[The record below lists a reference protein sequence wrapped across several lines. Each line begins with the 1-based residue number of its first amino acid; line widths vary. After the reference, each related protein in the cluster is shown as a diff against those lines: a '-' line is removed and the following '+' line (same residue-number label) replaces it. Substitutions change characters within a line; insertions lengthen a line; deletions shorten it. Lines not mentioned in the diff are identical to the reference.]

1 MSEDKLENLPSI
13 EDLVEGS
20 ELPSLEE
27 FIEKEKD
34 EVEEIIEEVDIEE
47 EAIDDKISVESLG
60 EILRLISDVRK
71 DIPDIPEIKC
81 YDQELK
87 ELSEH
92 LWEVKRSVAEIPEQ
106 RTYDTEVEA
115 ICEQIDLLK
124 GQISELPE
132 VKYYDEQLSDLEDR
146 IDILKENI
154 PEQKTYDA
162 EIEAICEQI
171 DQVKSQIPSL
181 PEWVNEDSLPDLS
194 WVGRTF
200 SVIDDDFVKVKDQIQ
215 TVRDKITFEIKELTE
230 SLETKDFGR
239 GVEVDNV
246 QKNLD
251 TTRDELKEDI
261 KKTSDKIY
269 GELKDSALKIWEY
282 QKHFKDDDR
291 KLKKQILGEYQVLK
305 KNVNEQIEEFNNKN
319 VEAQQTVNTS
329 LRVYFEQLQKEIS
342 ELPEVKYYDEN
353 IDELKEDISKL
364 TEKVEDKGTNIAE
377 LYRIVEELKGTQ
389 QTLTEEINDRP
400 IGPDPELKQ
409 AQDPLTPTDQKFATL
424 KDLAANYRLFVNRV
438 EQQLYTIGGGGAGYI
453 KDLADVDITGITTG
467 HLLIYGGG
475 SSGTDWVG
483 IASTALSPTL
493 TLDDVLDNGNT
504 STGGMT
510 VGVITATDG
519 YFTGIFTAAS
529 INYDNVTDI
538 YSTGIVTATKGIQ
551 ITTLGLNIASG
562 VATLTDGLRVGSAA
576 TIASNGN
583 ATFSGIVTASAYVG
597 DGSGL
602 SGLPSGVTINTNAN
616 DRIITGSDSANT
628 LNGESTLTYDGTKFS
643 VSTGATAFTNGN
655 IAAAGIVT
663 SNGGFVGDLT
673 GDVTGDL
680 TGTADTATLATNVT
694 VTANNS
700 ADETVYPIFVDGA
713 TGTQGAESDTGLT
726 YNPSDGNLTATQL
739 TGTLQTAA
747 QANVTSLGTL
757 TTLTVDNVIINGTTI
772 GHTDDTDLL
781 TVADGALTLAGQLN
795 VGTAA
800 TIAANGNI
808 SCGIVT
814 ATEFVVGAAV
824 TIGRTD
830 GNATFAGIVTATS
843 FVGDGSGL
851 TGTGASESD
860 TAVSSTSATSVL
872 SFAHASYRSA
882 SIIIQITQGS
892 AYQSGRYLVIHD
904 GTTATIVEESA
915 IATGSMLGTFTA
927 SIVSS
932 NLVVYVNMGSAS
944 SATVTVLA
952 TKVTV

>member
-1 MSEDKLENLPSI
+1 MSEDNLENLPSI
-13 EDLVEGS
+13 EDLVEGM
-20 ELPSLEE
+20 ELPSVEE

-34 EVEEIIEEVDIEE
+34 EVEEIIKEEGLEE
-47 EAIDDKISVESLG
+47 EALDDKISVESLG

-71 DIPDIPEIKC
+71 DIPNIPEIKY
-81 YDQELK
+81 YDKELK

-92 LWEVKRSVAEIPEQ
+92 IWEVKRSVAEIPEQ

-115 ICEQIDLLK
+115 VCEQIDLLK

-132 VKYYDEQLSDLEDR
+132 VKYYDEHLSDLEDR

-171 DQVKSQIPSL
+171 DLVKSQIPSL

-215 TVRDKITFEIKELTE
+215 TVRDKITFEIKELSE
-230 SLETKDFGR
+230 LVEIKDFDR
-239 GVEVDNV
+239 TVDVKNV
-246 QKNLD
+246 KDNLHD
-251 TTRDELKEDI
+251 TKAELKEDI

-269 GELKDSALKIWEY
+269 KELKESALRIWEY
-282 QKHFKDDDR
+282 QKSFKDDDR

-305 KNVNEQIEEFNNKN
+305 KNVNEQIKEYNDKN
-319 VEAQQTVNTS
+319 VESQNVVNES
-329 LRVYFEQLQKEIS
+329 LRVYFKQLQKEIA
-342 ELPEVKYYDEN
+342 ELPEVKYYDES
-353 IDELKEDISKL
+353 IDELKENISNL

-389 QTLTEEINDRP
+389 QTLTEEITEVYNDRP

-483 IASTALSPTL
+483 IASTALSPST
-493 TLDDVLDNGNT
+493 TLDDVLTNGNT

-510 VGVITATDG
+510 VGVITATNG

-529 INYDNVTDI
+529 LNYDNVTDI
-538 YSTGIVTATKGIQ
+538 YSTGIITATKGIQ
-551 ITTLGLNIASG
+551 ITTLGLNIAAG

-576 TIASNGN
+576 TIYSNGN
-583 ATFSGIVTASAYVG
+583 ASFAGIVTASSYVG
-597 DGSGL
+597 DGSNL
-602 SGLPSGVTINTNAN
+602 TGLPSGVTINTNADN
-616 DRIITGSDSANT
+616 RIITGSDSANT

-643 VSTGATAFTNGN
+643 VSTGGTIFTNGN

-663 SNGGFVGDLT
+663 ANGGFVGDLT
-673 GDVTGDL
+673 GDVTGDV
-680 TGTADTATLATNVT
+680 TGTADVATLATNVT
-694 VTANNS
+694 VSANNS
-700 ADETVYPIFVDGA
+700 GDETVYPIFVDGA

-726 YNPSDGNLTATQL
+726 YNPSDGNLTATTFTGALTGNVTGNINGDL

-757 TTLTVDNVIINGTTI
+757 TTLTVDNVIIDGTTI
-772 GHTDDTDLL
+772 GHTSDTDLMTL
-781 TVADGALTLAGQLN
+781 ADGAITLSGQTN

-800 TIAANGNI
+800 TLYANGNI
-808 SCGIVT
+808 TAGIIT
-814 ATEFVVGAAV
+814 AT
-824 TIGRTD
+824 
-830 GNATFAGIVTATS
+830 N

-851 TGTGASESD
+851 TDVPGGASEED
-860 TAVSSTSATSVL
+860 TAVSSTSATSVY
-872 SFAHASYRSA
+872 SIAHASYRSA
-882 SIIIQITQGS
+882 SIIIQVTQGS
-892 AYQSGRYLVIHD
+892 AYQTGRYLVIHD

-915 IATGSMLGTFTA
+915 IATGSMLATFTSA
-927 SIVSS
+927 IVST

-952 TKVTV
+952 TALTV

>member
-1 MSEDKLENLPSI
+1 MSEDNLENLPSI
-13 EDLVEGS
+13 EDLIVVS
-20 ELPSLEE
+20 ELPSVED

-34 EVEEIIEEVDIEE
+34 EVEEIIEEEGLEE

-71 DIPDIPEIKC
+71 DIPDIPEIKY
-81 YDQELK
+81 YDKELK

-92 LWEVKRSVAEIPEQ
+92 IWEVKRSVAEIPEQ

-115 ICEQIDLLK
+115 VCEQIDLLK

-132 VKYYDEQLSDLEDR
+132 VKYYDEHLSDLEDR

-171 DQVKSQIPSL
+171 DLVKSQIPSL

-215 TVRDKITFEIKELTE
+215 TVRDKITFEIKELSE
-230 SLETKDFGR
+230 SLETKDFDR
-239 GVEVDNV
+239 TVDVKNV
-246 QKNLD
+246 QDNLD
-251 TTRDELKEDI
+251 DTKVELKEDI

-269 GELKDSALKIWEY
+269 GELKESALKIWEY

-353 IDELKEDISKL
+353 IDELKEDISRL

-400 IGPDPELKQ
+400 IGPDPQLKQ
-409 AQDPLTPTDQKFATL
+409 AEDPLTPTDQKFATL
-424 KDLAANYRLFVNRV
+424 KDLAAIYRLFVNRV

-483 IASTALSPTL
+483 IASTALSPST

-504 STGGMT
+504 TTKGMN
-510 VGVITATDG
+510 VGFITAVNG
-519 YFTGIFTAAS
+519 NFTGVLTATTFEKHE
-529 INYDNVTDI
+529 VTDI
-538 YSTGIVTATKGIQ
+538 YSTGIITATKGIRQ
-551 ITTLGLNIASG
+551 TGTEGLHNLSGITTLAGGLLVQAGSANTSLVVEGDGRVTG
-562 VATLTDGLRVGSAA
+562 VMTIGTGSVTLDGTNNKISVGTAA
-576 TIASNGN
+576 TIWPNGNITCGILTATKLEIADSSTSANFAGGLTVGTAATVKSNGN

-602 SGLPSGVTINTNAN
+602 SGLPSGVTINSNADN
-616 DRIITGSDSANT
+616 RIITGSDSANT
-628 LNGESTLTYDGTKFS
+628 LNGESTLTYDGTAFS

-663 SNGGFVGDLT
+663 ANGGFVGALT
-673 GDVTGDL
+673 GNVTGNINGD
-680 TGTADTATLATNVT
+680 
-694 VTANNS
+694 
-700 ADETVYPIFVDGA
+700 
-713 TGTQGAESDTGLT
+713 
-726 YNPSDGNLTATQL
+726 L

-747 QANVTSLGTL
+747 QGNVTSLGTL

-772 GHTDDTDLL
+772 GHTSDTDLMTL
-781 TVADGALTLAGQLN
+781 ADGAITLAAQTN

-800 TIAANGNI
+800 TLYANGNI
-808 SCGIVT
+808 TAGIIT
-814 ATEFVVGAAV
+814 AT
-824 TIGRTD
+824 
-830 GNATFAGIVTATS
+830 N

-851 TGTGASESD
+851 TDVPGGATEED
-860 TAVSSTSATSVL
+860 TAVSSTSATSVY
-872 SFAHASYRSA
+872 SIAKADYRSA
-882 SIIIQITQGS
+882 SIIIQVTQGS
-892 AYQSGRYLVIHD
+892 AYQTGRYLVIHD
-904 GTTATIVEESA
+904 GPTATIVE
-915 IATGSMLGTFTA
+915 
-927 SIVSS
+927 
-932 NLVVYVNMGSAS
+932 
-944 SATVTVLA
+944 
-952 TKVTV
+952 

>member
-34 EVEEIIEEVDIEE
+34 EIEEIIEEVDIEE
-47 EAIDDKISVESLG
+47 EVIDDKISVESLG

-81 YDQELK
+81 YDNELK

-106 RTYDTEVEA
+106 RTYDKEVEA

-171 DQVKSQIPSL
+171 DVVKSQIPSL

-282 QKHFKDDDR
+282 QRHFKDDDR
-291 KLKKQILGEYQVLK
+291 KLKKQILGEYQELK
-305 KNVNEQIEEFNNKN
+305 KNVNKQIEEFNNKN

-353 IDELKEDISKL
+353 IDELKEDISRL

-377 LYRIVEELKGTQ
+377 LYKIVEELKGQ
-389 QTLTEEINDRP
+389 QQDLTEIYNNRP
-400 IGPDPELKQ
+400 LTPDPAEKEGD
-409 AQDPLTPTDQKFATL
+409 DPLTPTDQKFATL
-424 KDLAANYRLFVNRV
+424 QDLAANYRLFVNRV
-438 EQQLYTIGGGGAGYI
+438 EQQLYTVGGGGAGFI
-453 KDLADVDITGITTG
+453 KDMADVNIDGLENGYVLKWNSTTSMWDVG
-467 HLLIYGGG
+467 ASGGG
-475 SSGTDWVG
+475 AGLWSSEANGISTTASVG
-483 IASTALSPTL
+483 IGTTARSHFPLY
-493 TLDDVLDNGNT
+493 
-504 STGGMT
+504 
-510 VGVITATDG
+510 VG
-519 YFTGIFTAAS
+519 
-529 INYDNVTDI
+529 
-538 YSTGIVTATKGIQ
+538 
-551 ITTLGLNIASG
+551 
-562 VATLTDGLRVGSAA
+562 RVG
-576 TIASNGN
+576 I
-583 ATFSGIVTASAYVG
+583 
-597 DGSGL
+597 
-602 SGLPSGVTINTNAN
+602 
-616 DRIITGSDSANT
+616 
-628 LNGESTLTYDGTKFS
+628 
-643 VSTGATAFTNGN
+643 
-655 IAAAGIVT
+655 
-663 SNGGFVGDLT
+663 
-673 GDVTGDL
+673 
-680 TGTADTATLATNVT
+680 
-694 VTANNS
+694 
-700 ADETVYPIFVDGA
+700 ETVAFFD
-713 TGTQGAESDTGLT
+713 
-726 YNPSDGNLTATQL
+726 
-739 TGTLQTAA
+739 
-747 QANVTSLGTL
+747 
-757 TTLTVDNVIINGTTI
+757 
-772 GHTDDTDLL
+772 
-781 TVADGALTLAGQLN
+781 
-795 VGTAA
+795 
-800 TIAANGNI
+800 GNI
-808 SCGIVT
+808 SVGGTIFYEDVEHIDSIGISHL
-814 ATEFVVGAAV
+814 ERMF
-824 TIGRTD
+824 R
-830 GNATFAGIVTATS
+830 
-843 FVGDGSGL
+843 
-851 TGTGASESD
+851 
-860 TAVSSTSATSVL
+860 
-872 SFAHASYRSA
+872 
-882 SIIIQITQGS
+882 
-892 AYQSGRYLVIHD
+892 LVI
-904 GTTATIVEESA
+904 TYQ
-915 IATGSMLGTFTA
+915 L
-927 SIVSS
+927 
-932 NLVVYVNMGSAS
+932 
-944 SATVTVLA
+944 
-952 TKVTV
+952 